1 MDSLEFENP
10 ELNNN
15 SNSQQDQ
22 EVEQQNA
29 IDFSNMLMGL
39 FEDASEDFKDISIE
53 DLKTVYR
60 QSELSY
66 GKNDNYD
73 LNIWG
78 LARVNMYI
86 RQKTEGTIAEF
97 ISELTP
103 VELKEI
109 EGLEFEESLSSQK
122 NKKLEYVDAT
132 QDWTPSKEDFA
143 LAEQYTLKYDL
154 NFTFSSLDELYI
166 DEYKPIGFELE

>member
-1 MDSLEFENP
+1 
-10 ELNNN
+10 
-15 SNSQQDQ
+15 
-22 EVEQQNA
+22 
-29 IDFSNMLMGL
+29 
-39 FEDASEDFKDISIE
+39 
-53 DLKTVYR
+53 
-60 QSELSY
+60 
-66 GKNDNYD
+66 
-73 LNIWG
+73 
-78 LARVNMYI
+78 MYI